1 MRLYTLLIVILLG
14 LGVAAQA
21 QQTNRSDLEKR
32 RASLLNDIAN
42 TQTQLEETKKD
53 KKATMGQLK
62 ALMSKLE
69 SRQQLINNINSGL
82 DKINGNIS
90 TSTSEVETLK
100 QNLASLKMAYAQSI
114 RYAYKHRVNQNML
127 AFLFS
132 AQDFN
137 DAIRRM
143 QYLRKY
149 RDYRKEQV
157 EKIRISQ
164 ERLTSQINVLN
175 NQKNEKGKLLAVEE
189 VQKNQIQGETQETN
203 KVVTELKGREKELV
217 GQIQANQRTARK
229 LEASIKDQIRKE
241 IAIARKKAEEE
252 ARKRAA
258 DEALAKKR
266 AEDDARRKAELAKA
280 QQSGGQDVVLNTG
293 SSSKNTNNTNN
304 NSQASSSKPIAANNA
319 APTHPA
325 TVAPKPVKTVP
336 AKNYTLSLTPE
347 VQNLSN
353 GFAANKGR
361 LPWPVEKGFI
371 SGQYGRHPNK
381 LFPKVIEDNN
391 GVDITTGEGA
401 PVRAVYEGTVQKMA
415 NIDGTMIMIA
425 HGEYY
430 TIYTNL
436 SSANVHVGDKVSARQ
451 IIGRA
456 GKNDEGDNI
465 VNFQVWKVSGS
476 NFFTVNPSD
485 WIAR

>member
-203 KVVTELKGREKELV
+203 KVVTELKGREKEL
-217 GQIQANQRTARK
+217 
-229 LEASIKDQIRKE
+229 
-241 IAIARKKAEEE
+241 
-252 ARKRAA
+252 
-258 DEALAKKR
+258 
-266 AEDDARRKAELAKA
+266 
-280 QQSGGQDVVLNTG
+280 GG
-293 SSSKNTNNTNN
+293 
-304 NSQASSSKPIAANNA
+304 
-319 APTHPA
+319 
-325 TVAPKPVKTVP
+325 
-336 AKNYTLSLTPE
+336 
-347 VQNLSN
+347 
-353 GFAANKGR
+353 
-361 LPWPVEKGFI
+361 
-371 SGQYGRHPNK
+371 
-381 LFPKVIEDNN
+381 
-391 GVDITTGEGA
+391 
-401 PVRAVYEGTVQKMA
+401 
-415 NIDGTMIMIA
+415 
-425 HGEYY
+425 
-430 TIYTNL
+430 
-436 SSANVHVGDKVSARQ
+436 SARHEGERGSGAETAA
-451 IIGRA
+451 GRRDEPVQQQGFEPHLRQDHLLGRPGA
-456 GKNDEGDNI
+456 GAWAGRGEQG
-465 VNFQVWKVSGS
+465 
-476 NFFTVNPSD
+476 
-485 WIAR
+485 